1 MVIMEA
7 PSNEKNR
14 PFIDCR
20 GVCSGHGSCMANL
33 LAAPFVLTWRATE
46 IYCIP
51 AMDVLLNRCL
61 SWSLRKACYCCLDC
75 PCFTFTDKS
84 FPANATSLGKVKDAG
99 SLEWL
104 RASEVVGNPR
114 VEGQRPVL
122 IRNGI
127 TASDIGQGALGD
139 CWLLSAFA
147 CLSEFPGAIRNL
159 FCTNEINA
167 RGKYR
172 VRLYDDMKAD
182 WCEVTV
188 DDLVPCKNGRPAFA
202 QPNEGE
208 LWVLI
213 LEKAFAK
220 HCNSYAGID
229 GGLTLWALHAM
240 TGDHVFRLTRDDN
253 STTWE
258 RLNLKN
264 HGTAAEPLPVAGAAS
279 GRRCGFASAASSSQS
294 SNFSKLAKLRANF
307 HQILGKGSQF
317 FHPI

>member
-84 FPANATSLGKVKDAG
+84 FPANATSLGKVKDAA

-139 CWLLSAFA
+139 CWSVGVRV
-147 CLSEFPGAIRNL
+147 LSEFPGAIRNL

-182 WCEVTV
+182 
-188 DDLVPCKNGRPAFA
+188 
-202 QPNEGE
+202 
-208 LWVLI
+208 
-213 LEKAFAK
+213 
-220 HCNSYAGID
+220 
-229 GGLTLWALHAM
+229 
-240 TGDHVFRLTRDDN
+240 
-253 STTWE
+253 
-258 RLNLKN
+258 
-264 HGTAAEPLPVAGAAS
+264 
-279 GRRCGFASAASSSQS
+279 GRR
-294 SNFSKLAKLRANF
+294 
-307 HQILGKGSQF
+307 
-317 FHPI
+317 